1 LNAAVVKLV
10 NTLDLKSSG
19 IAALPVQ
26 FRPAAFDIY
35 CMQYKI
41 ILAKVLII
49 GIPTFATAY
58 MTDSMVYTIPM
69 LAITTIVA
77 TSITELKTID
87 KRVNVDI
94 SKDSKDNLDG

>member
-1 LNAAVVKLV
+1 MVKLV

-58 MTDSMVYTIPM
+58 ITDSMVYTIPM

-87 KRVNVDI
+87 KRLNVDV
-94 SKDSKDNLDG
+94 SKDSKDNLDA

>member
-1 LNAAVVKLV
+1 MKLV

-19 IAALPVQ
+19 IAALSVQ

-58 MTDSMVYTIPM
+58 ITDSMVYTIPM

-87 KRVNVDI
+87 KRVNVDV
-94 SKDSKDNLDG
+94 SKDSKDNLDA

>member
-1 LNAAVVKLV
+1 MVKLV

-87 KRVNVDI
+87 KRVNVDV
-94 SKDSKDNLDG
+94 SKDSKDNLDA

>member
-1 LNAAVVKLV
+1 MVKLV

-58 MTDSMVYTIPM
+58 ITDSMVYTIPM

-87 KRVNVDI
+87 KRVNVDV
-94 SKDSKDNLDG
+94 SKDSKDNLDA

>member
-1 LNAAVVKLV
+1 MVKLV

-58 MTDSMVYTIPM
+58 ITNSMVYTIPM
-69 LAITTIVA
+69 LAITTIIA

-87 KRVNVDI
+87 KRVNVDV

>member
-1 LNAAVVKLV
+1 MKLV

-58 MTDSMVYTIPM
+58 ITDSMVYTIPM

-87 KRVNVDI
+87 KRVNVDV
-94 SKDSKDNLDG
+94 SKDSKDTQDG

>member
-1 LNAAVVKLV
+1 MVKLV

>member
-1 LNAAVVKLV
+1 
-10 NTLDLKSSG
+10 
-19 IAALPVQ
+19 
-26 FRPAAFDIY
+26 
-35 CMQYKI
+35 MQYKI

-77 TSITELKTID
+77 TSITEPKTID
-87 KRVNVDI
+87 KRVNVDV

>member
-1 LNAAVVKLV
+1 M
-10 NTLDLKSSG
+10 
-19 IAALPVQ
+19 PVQ

-58 MTDSMVYTIPM
+58 ITDSMVYTIPM

-87 KRVNVDI
+87 KRVNVDV

>member
-1 LNAAVVKLV
+1 
-10 NTLDLKSSG
+10 
-19 IAALPVQ
+19 
-26 FRPAAFDIY
+26 
-35 CMQYKI
+35 MQYKI

-58 MTDSMVYTIPM
+58 ITDSMVYTIPM

-77 TSITELKTID
+77 TSLTDVKTID

-94 SKDSKDNLDG
+94 SKDTKDNQDG

>member
-1 LNAAVVKLV
+1 
-10 NTLDLKSSG
+10 
-19 IAALPVQ
+19 
-26 FRPAAFDIY
+26 
-35 CMQYKI
+35 MQYKI

>member
-1 LNAAVVKLV
+1 MKLV

-58 MTDSMVYTIPM
+58 ITDSMVYTIPM

>member
-1 LNAAVVKLV
+1 VKLV

-58 MTDSMVYTIPM
+58 ITDSMVYTIPM

>member
-1 LNAAVVKLV
+1 MKLV

>member
-1 LNAAVVKLV
+1 MVKLV

-35 CMQYKI
+35 YMQCKI

-69 LAITTIVA
+69 LAITTIIA
-77 TSITELKTID
+77 TSLTELKTID
-87 KRVNVDI
+87 KRVNVDV
-94 SKDSKDNLDG
+94 SKDAKDNLDG

>member
-1 LNAAVVKLV
+1 M
-10 NTLDLKSSG
+10 
-19 IAALPVQ
+19 PVQ

-69 LAITTIVA
+69 LAITTIIA
-77 TSITELKTID
+77 TSLTELKTID
-87 KRVNVDI
+87 KRVNVDV
-94 SKDSKDNLDG
+94 SKDAKDNLDG

>member
-1 LNAAVVKLV
+1 MKLV

-58 MTDSMVYTIPM
+58 ITNSMVYTIPM
-69 LAITTIVA
+69 LAITTIIA

-87 KRVNVDI
+87 KRVNVDV